1 MGTSPPLDLS
11 QPPSAAFVLPLLQ
24 QGIWVAA
31 RPVRLRR
38 ALLNPF
44 PRRSAF
50 APDLPAAGFVY
61 FLEPETS
68 NHMNTE
74 MQVLSFSTLNDLSY
88 EARTL
93 AVDVLNARLAD
104 LVVLHSLAKQMHW
117 NVKGVHF
124 RQLHELYDDAAGS
137 LLEAIDMVAERV
149 VQLGGVAEG
158 SAARA
163 IKTSDLHD
171 IALEVTASI
180 DTARALASRW
190 SEVALGVRA
199 SIGALAE
206 SGDEGSLDLLTEVSR
221 LLDKYL
227 WFIEAHFQ
235 TAN

>member
-1 MGTSPPLDLS
+1 
-11 QPPSAAFVLPLLQ
+11 
-24 QGIWVAA
+24 
-31 RPVRLRR
+31 
-38 ALLNPF
+38 
-44 PRRSAF
+44 
-50 APDLPAAGFVY
+50 
-61 FLEPETS
+61 
-68 NHMNTE
+68 MNTE
-74 MQVLSFSTLNDLSY
+74 MQVLPFSTLNDLSY

-124 RQLHELYDDAAGS
+124 RQLHELYDDAAGA
-137 LLEAIDMVAERV
+137 LLEPIDMVAERV

-163 IKTSDLHD
+163 AKTSDLHD
-171 IALEVTASI
+171 IALDITASM

>member
-1 MGTSPPLDLS
+1 
-11 QPPSAAFVLPLLQ
+11 
-24 QGIWVAA
+24 VAA